1 MASTSN
7 EEGQVLKKHIITTL
21 VIETI
26 EVNGYELQDRKH
38 QVIIKAS
45 ENRPK
50 KTEVTHTRSIFD
62 RSKFSTRS
70 YTIQW
75 TTPEGKDEDR
85 IVRTE
90 MTQEEVQR
98 FEEDWCTLWNPV
110 AKADLD

>member
-26 EVNGYELQDRKH
+26 EVNGYELQNRKH

-50 KTEVTHTRSIFD
+50 KTEVTHSTYISD
-62 RSKFSTRS
+62 CSKFSTRS

-75 TTPEGKDEDR
+75 TTPEGKDE
-85 IVRTE
+85 
-90 MTQEEVQR
+90 EE
-98 FEEDWCTLWNPV
+98 LL
-110 AKADLD
+110 KLK